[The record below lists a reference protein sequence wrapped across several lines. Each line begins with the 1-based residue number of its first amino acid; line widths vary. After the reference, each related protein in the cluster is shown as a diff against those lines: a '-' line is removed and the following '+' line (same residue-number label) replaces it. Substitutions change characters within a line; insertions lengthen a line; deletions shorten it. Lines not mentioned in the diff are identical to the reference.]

1 MERRTRRHPTGRIRR
16 DRGPGTQIPQ
26 RSTTCHT
33 LVRMV
38 EMSDGRS
45 ARRARNRDAVL
56 DALVALT
63 TEGRDEP
70 SIDDIADR
78 AGVSYRSVYRY
89 FKDRSEMMDA
99 ATDRAMAWIQP
110 LLLNASGPV
119 SPGDPLDYR
128 IDSIVDARVEV
139 YFQIAD
145 MLRNAMVQSFSNRKI
160 NDILTNARRLSRHQI
175 EDRFHEELKAFS
187 EGERQ
192 VRITSMDQVLSFM
205 ALDYV
210 ISERSHTREELERYL
225 RGAVRAALTVP
236 EVGT

>member
-1 MERRTRRHPTGRIRR
+1 
-16 DRGPGTQIPQ
+16 
-26 RSTTCHT
+26 
-33 LVRMV
+33 MV

-45 ARRARNRDAVL
+45 ARRERNRDAVL

-63 TEGRDEP
+63 TEGADDP

-119 SPGDPLDYR
+119 SPGDPLDHR

-145 MLRNAMVQSFSNRKI
+145 MVRSAMIQSFSNRKI
-160 NDILTNARRLSRHQI
+160 NDIFTNARRLSRDQI
-175 EDRFHEELKAFS
+175 EDRFYEELKVFTES
-187 EGERQ
+187 ERQ
-192 VRITSMDQVLSFM
+192 LRITSMDQVLSYM

-210 ISERSHTREELERYL
+210 ISERAHTREELERYL

>member
-1 MERRTRRHPTGRIRR
+1 VRICHNGPTVKAALRFR
-16 DRGPGTQIPQ
+16 P
-26 RSTTCHT
+26 T
-33 LVRMV
+33 LGNMT

-45 ARRARNRDAVL
+45 ARRERNRNAVL
-56 DALVALT
+56 DALVELT
-63 TEGRDEP
+63 TEGADDP

-99 ATDRAMAWIQP
+99 ATDRAMAWLQP

-119 SPGDPLDYR
+119 SFGDPLDHR

-145 MLRNAMVQSFSNRKI
+145 MVRQAMIQSFSNRKI
-160 NDILTNARRLSRHQI
+160 NEILMDARRKSRVQI
-175 EDRFHEELKAFS
+175 HDRFQAELSTFS
-187 EGERQ
+187 EREREL
-192 VRITSMDQVLSFM
+192 RITAIDQVLNFM
-205 ALDYV
+205 AIDYV
-210 ISERSHTREELERYL
+210 MFEQKHTREELERYL
-225 RGAVRAALTVP
+225 RGAIRAAVSVP

>member
-1 MERRTRRHPTGRIRR
+1 MWL
-16 DRGPGTQIPQ
+16 
-26 RSTTCHT
+26 T

-45 ARRARNRDAVL
+45 ARRERNRDAVL

>member
-1 MERRTRRHPTGRIRR
+1 VERRTRRHPTGRIRR

>member
-1 MERRTRRHPTGRIRR
+1 
-16 DRGPGTQIPQ
+16 
-26 RSTTCHT
+26 
-33 LVRMV
+33 
-38 EMSDGRS
+38 
-45 ARRARNRDAVL
+45 
-56 DALVALT
+56 
-63 TEGRDEP
+63 
-70 SIDDIADR
+70 
-78 AGVSYRSVYRY
+78 
-89 FKDRSEMMDA
+89 
-99 ATDRAMAWIQP
+99 
-110 LLLNASGPV
+110 
-119 SPGDPLDYR
+119 
-128 IDSIVDARVEV
+128 
-139 YFQIAD
+139 QIAD

>member
-1 MERRTRRHPTGRIRR
+1 
-16 DRGPGTQIPQ
+16 
-26 RSTTCHT
+26 
-33 LVRMV
+33 MV

-45 ARRARNRDAVL
+45 ARRERNRDAVL
-56 DALVALT
+56 DALVELT
-63 TEGRDEP
+63 TEGADDP

-119 SPGDPLDYR
+119 APDDPLDHR

-145 MLRNAMVQSFSNRKI
+145 MVRQAMIQSFSNRKI
-160 NDILTNARRLSRHQI
+160 DEHFRNARRMSRRQI
-175 EDRFHEELKAFS
+175 HDRFHTELKLFTPQ
-187 EGERQ
+187 ECEL
-192 VRITSMDQVLSFM
+192 RISAIDQVLSFL
-205 ALDYV
+205 AIDYIV
-210 ISERSHTREELERYL
+210 HERNHTREELERYL
-225 RGAVRAALTVP
+225 RGAIRAALSVP
-236 EVGT
+236 EIGT

>member
-1 MERRTRRHPTGRIRR
+1 
-16 DRGPGTQIPQ
+16 
-26 RSTTCHT
+26 
-33 LVRMV
+33 MV

-45 ARRARNRDAVL
+45 ARRERNRDAVL

-63 TEGRDEP
+63 TEGEHDP

-99 ATDRAMAWIQP
+99 ATDRALAWIQP

-119 SPGDPLDYR
+119 APNDPLDHR

-145 MLRNAMVQSFSNRKI
+145 MVRQAMIQSFSNLKI
-160 NDILTNARRLSRHQI
+160 DEHFRNARRMSRRQI
-175 EDRFHEELKAFS
+175 HDRFHPELKLFTPA
-187 EGERQ
+187 ECEL
-192 VRITSMDQVLSFM
+192 RISAIDQVLSFS
-205 ALDYV
+205 AIDYIV
-210 ISERSHTREELERYL
+210 NERKHSREELERL
-225 RGAVRAALTVP
+225 MRGAIRAALSIP
-236 EVGT
+236 EVNS